1 MKKIFITTLLAAQVL
16 SLNAMAEPYQVQ
28 QGLDKIKTNF
38 ENSKANKN
46 EYDKN
51 LNVVNKNIDE
61 ITKAKNAV
69 LKQKSE
75 VSAEIVKN
83 NESLK
88 KVMIQEKE
96 IQQYIKVEEDKT
108 AAENKQIE
116 QLENLVAQIRKNQE
130 QRAAVIANYQEQ
142 LKFTTDE
149 KVSWKNR
156 EGELRTQEGETIKVV
171 RGVASEEANWQN
183 RKKGYEIEVKRWS
196 AEAEKQQKIFDTY
209 QGLKEAK

>member
-1 MKKIFITTLLAAQVL
+1 MKNLFMATLVTTIASFAL
-16 SLNAMAEPYQVQ
+16 AEPYQVQ

-51 LNVVNKNIDE
+51 LNIVNSNITE
-61 ITKAKNAV
+61 ISKAKAAV
-69 LKQKSE
+69 IKQKND
-75 VSAEIVKN
+75 VSSEIVKN

-96 IQQYIKVEEDKT
+96 IQAYIKAEEDKV
-108 AAENKQIE
+108 AAESKQVE
-116 QLENLVAQIRKNQE
+116 QLEGLIAQIKKNQE
-130 QRAAVIANYQEQ
+130 QRAAIIASYQEQ
-142 LKFTTDE
+142 LKTTSDE
-149 KVSWKNR
+149 KVAWKNR
-156 EGELRTQEGETIKVV
+156 EGELRAQEGETIKVI
-171 RGVASEEANWQN
+171 RGVASEEANWMN

-209 QGLKEAK
+209 QGLKEEK